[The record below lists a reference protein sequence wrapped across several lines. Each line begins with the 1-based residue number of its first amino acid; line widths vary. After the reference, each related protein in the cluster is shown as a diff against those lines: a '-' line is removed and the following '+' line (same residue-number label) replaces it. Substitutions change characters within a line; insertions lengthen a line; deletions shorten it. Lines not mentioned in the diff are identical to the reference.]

1 MLAPAD
7 LFDFRGSLIEE
18 LFTEVTMPWDP
29 LGRIKKFLADRV
41 EPAIH
46 GAVHPTAVIEGA
58 VFIDEGAKVE
68 PGAYIQGPCWIGKGS
83 QVRQGAYIRGSV
95 YVGEKCV
102 VGHVTEVKN
111 SLFLDGAKAGHFAYV
126 GDSILGKGVNLGA
139 GTKLANF
146 RLDAGNILLNV
157 DGESV
162 DTGLRKFGALLGD
175 DVQTGCNSVTSPGT
189 VIGRKSWIYSNTTVP
204 KGIYEAGKIIL
215 NKERRLI
222 TLPQR

>member
-7 LFDFRGSLIEE
+7 LFDFRGSFVEE
-18 LFTEVTMPWDP
+18 LFIEAGMPWDP
-29 LGRIKKFLADRV
+29 LGRIKEFLAERI
-41 EPAIH
+41 EPGVH
-46 GAVHPTAVIEGA
+46 GTVHPTAVIEGD
-58 VFIDEGAKVE
+58 VYIDKSAKVE
-68 PGAYIQGPCWIGKGS
+68 PGAYIQGPCWIGRES

-95 YVGEKCV
+95 FVGKKCV

-111 SLFLDGAKAGHFAYV
+111 ALFLDGAKAGHFAYV

-146 RLDAGNILLNV
+146 RLDGGNIHLNV
-157 DGESV
+157 DGENI

-204 KGIYEAGKIIL
+204 KGIFDANRIIL
-215 NKERRLI
+215 NKERRLV